1 MHIKSMI
8 IGALAALITAVF
20 LQLLLPAILGFLL
33 SVTISGAT
41 LLDPLYAD
49 DRLNSVWDAFGQ
61 MVALQTAQTLITAVF
76 AGVVVGEIAVRWQSC
91 WGNVIAGSVSA
102 IIHAIFLFI
111 FAAILPL
118 FIGTSTNGLAQTFVF
133 FMALTMGFLIG
144 VISAGAARKWGMG

>member
-20 LQLLLPAILGFLL
+20 LQLLLPAILGFLFAITL
-33 SVTISGAT
+33 SGAT

-49 DRLNSVWDAFGQ
+49 DRLNSVWGVFRQ

-76 AGVVVGEIAVRWQSC
+76 AGAVVGEIAVRWQSC
-91 WGNVIAGSVSA
+91 WGNIIAGTISA
-102 IIHAIFLFI
+102 IIHVLFLFI

-118 FIGTSTNGLAQTFVF
+118 FIGASTNGLARTYAL

-144 VISAGAARKWGMG
+144 VISAGAARKWG